1 VGAINTLNK
10 IVEHPVAGQV
20 QIIGVP
26 IKLLETPGSV
36 WKPAPLLGQPTGEV
50 LRPYLASAPP
60 SP

>member
-10 IVEHPVAGQV
+10 IVEHPVAGQA

-26 IKLLETPGSV
+26 IKLLETLGSV
-36 WKPAPLLGQPTGEV
+36 RKPAPLLGQPTDEV
-50 LRPYLASAPP
+50 LRSYLASAPL